1 MENVPFIDDFPIKT
15 SIYKGFSMAM
25 LNNQMVYIYIPQTSR
40 NQSYWN
46 YLHQLSLAIER
57 GHLADMFIHVQP
69 FSRSPLG
76 IVAVSPC
83 LVTVPT
89 APVESLHVL
98 PSGNQTW
105 LDGCSIVMISG
116 GFFLPQSHGKN
127 KNGVCSVQSLSDC
140 HNYRCISQK
149 TLEFTK

>member
-1 MENVPFIDDFPIKT
+1 MENGPFIDDFPIKT

-25 LNNQMVYIYIPQTSR
+25 LNNQIVYVYIYIPQTSR

-46 YLHQLSLAIER
+46 YLHQLSVAIER

-83 LVTVPT
+83 LVTVLT
-89 APVESLHVL
+89 APVEILHVL

-105 LDGCSIVMISG
+105 LDGM
-116 GFFLPQSHGKN
+116 FH
-127 KNGVCSVQSLSDC
+127 C
-140 HNYRCISQK
+140 HD
-149 TLEFTK
+149 